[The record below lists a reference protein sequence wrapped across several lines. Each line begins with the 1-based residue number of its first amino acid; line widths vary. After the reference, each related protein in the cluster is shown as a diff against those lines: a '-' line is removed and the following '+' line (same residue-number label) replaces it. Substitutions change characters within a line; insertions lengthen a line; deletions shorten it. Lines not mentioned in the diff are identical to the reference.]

1 MSGLYTRRRR
11 KAEINIVPLIDV
23 LTMLIFFFLVT
34 MQFRQMSTLNLTLPK
49 METAGKNLIDQ
60 HVEIAIT
67 KDGKYSV
74 QIADNDGRVVY
85 KGSNI
90 SEDQID
96 EVASQLKQVDK
107 DITIL
112 IRSDQDTPLRLV
124 TEAMDICRKN
134 GLNKIR
140 LQTRGAE

>member
-1 MSGLYTRRRR
+1 MSTLYVRRRR

-34 MQFRQMSTLNLTLPK
+34 MQFRQMATLNLTLPK
-49 METAGKNLIDQ
+49 METAGKNMIDQ
-60 HVEIAIT
+60 HVEIQIT
-67 KDGKYSV
+67 KDGVYSV
-74 QIADNDGRVVY
+74 QISDKDGKVVFN
-85 KGSNI
+85 KSDI
-90 SEDQID
+90 KESELDG
-96 EVASQLKQVDK
+96 VAAALRNVDK

-112 IRSDQDTPLRLV
+112 IRSDQDTALKLV

-140 LQTRGAE
+140 LQTRS

>member
-140 LQTRGAE
+140 LQTRGTQ

>member
-34 MQFRQMSTLNLTLPK
+34 MQFREMATLNLTLPK
-49 METAGKNLIDQ
+49 METAGKSVFENQ
-60 HVEIAIT
+60 VVIAID
-67 KDGKYSV
+67 KDQK
-74 QIADNDGRVVY
+74 IRLTILDA
-85 KGSNI
+85 KGSVVFDKAEMQ
-90 SEDQID
+90 ED
-96 EVASQLKQVDK
+96 ELEGVAMRLRELDK

-112 IRSDQDTPLRLV
+112 IRSDENTPLRLV
-124 TEAMDICRKN
+124 TEAMDICRKH

-140 LQTRGAE
+140 LQTK

>member
-1 MSGLYTRRRR
+1 MSNLYVRRRR

-34 MQFRQMSTLNLTLPK
+34 MQFREMATMNLTLPK
-49 METAGKNLIDQ
+49 METAGKNMFENQ
-60 HVEIAIT
+60 VVIAIDHEQKISLT
-67 KDGKYSV
+67 ILDKNGGVIFDKRDMKDDELESV
-74 QIADNDGRVVY
+74 ATRLR
-85 KGSNI
+85 
-90 SEDQID
+90 E
-96 EVASQLKQVDK
+96 VDK

-112 IRSDQDTPLRLV
+112 IRSDEDTPLKIV

-140 LQTRGAE
+140 LQTRGGK